1 MSSTRRDEEAMPTR
15 SPQAAGASMTTWVEP
30 AEDDEDYYEPPKKR
44 SRLTTGLVV
53 ALIFLLGMFTGV
65 TVSRLLPSQQRP
77 QVIYLLN
84 NEGSPRR
91 AAGCHPACRPIPP
104 PICHPE
110 DPPAA
115 DLLDEK

>member
-84 NEGSPRR
+84 NEGSPQ
-91 AAGCHPACRPIPP
+91 ASSGMPSGMPTDSPSDLPP
-104 PICHPE
+104 GGPSGR
-110 DPPAA
+110 
-115 DLLDEK
+115 